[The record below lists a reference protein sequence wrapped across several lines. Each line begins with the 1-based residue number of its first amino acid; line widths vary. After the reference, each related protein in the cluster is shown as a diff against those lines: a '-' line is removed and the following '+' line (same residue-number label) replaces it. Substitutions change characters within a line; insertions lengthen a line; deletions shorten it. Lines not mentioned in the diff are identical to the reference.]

1 VNAGLPSHHFTAPA
15 VSGPRFRAAG
25 DLTLDQLH
33 HDGRVADEWLGLHP
47 RDFAILWRL
56 AECPGVAVSSAILA
70 ADLPLSRFGTEPG
83 SIAAQVDYLRSR
95 LEAAGLTRLI
105 AGDAAGGYVLDVP
118 PA

>member
-1 VNAGLPSHHFTAPA
+1 MNAGLSSHHFTAPA
-15 VSGPRFRAAG
+15 LTAPRFRVAG
-25 DLTLDQLH
+25 DLTLDQFH

-56 AECPGVAVSSAILA
+56 AECPGVAVNSSSLA
-70 ADLPLSRFGTEPG
+70 ADLLLSRFGTEPDN
-83 SIAAQVDYLRSR
+83 IAVQVEHLRKR

-105 AGDAAGGYVLDVP
+105 AGDAAGGYVLDLP